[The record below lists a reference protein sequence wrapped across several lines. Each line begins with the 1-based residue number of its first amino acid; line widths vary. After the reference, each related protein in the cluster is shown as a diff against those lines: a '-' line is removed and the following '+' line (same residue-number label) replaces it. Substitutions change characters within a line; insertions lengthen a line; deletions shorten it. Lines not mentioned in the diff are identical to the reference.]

1 MADID
6 RAVAQSIVD
15 KRLTLEESHF
25 SQRMQR
31 QQQLLEIS
39 EARVREVENENKSM
53 QQRLAAAEA
62 QRFKHEEAAALQNLA
77 LQRLY
82 DELSDLKD
90 RLAESRDA
98 AAIEVA
104 TANARHSKELLE
116 QQRAAV
122 ESSRSYKLL
131 LQQRDAKIS
140 ELHRLMSVLS
150 PQKVRKAPLQY
161 IF

>member
-1 MADID
+1 
-6 RAVAQSIVD
+6 
-15 KRLTLEESHF
+15 
-25 SQRMQR
+25 
-31 QQQLLEIS
+31 
-39 EARVREVENENKSM
+39 VREVENENKSM

-122 ESSRSYKLL
+122 ESSRSYKVL

-140 ELHRLMSVLS
+140 ELHRLLSVLS
-150 PQKVRKAPLQY
+150 PKKVRVAPLQY
-161 IF
+161 FF

>member
-39 EARVREVENENKSM
+39 EARVRELENENKSM
-53 QQRLAAAEA
+53 TQRLATAEA
-62 QRFKHEEAAALQNLA
+62 YRFKHEEAAALQNLE
-77 LQRLY
+77 LQRMR
-82 DELSDLKD
+82 DELSELKD

-98 AAIEVA
+98 AAVEVA
-104 TANARHSKELLE
+104 TGNARHSRDLLE

-122 ESSRSYKLL
+122 ESSRSYKAL

-140 ELHRLMSVLS
+140 ELHRLLSVLS
-150 PQKVRKAPLQY
+150 PTKVRRGTT
-161 IF
+161 